1 MSVSSRFGTYSAT
14 ESVRA
19 GLDIEMPGP
28 PRVRG
33 TNINVSLGNRKL
45 AEHEVDERIRNLI
58 NLVNR
63 VASLDIKENAPEGQ
77 LERPKEVAPQLR
89 KLAADSIV
97 LLKNE
102 GSVLPLNRNRSTA
115 VIGPNATV
123 AIYSGGGSASLKPY
137 WLVTPLEG
145 IAQYVPEIKYAE
157 GTTNYKQLPVLSRL
171 TKTSHGKPGCTAK
184 FFNEPHG
191 DKNRICR
198 DEIYTDVS
206 EMLLV
211 DYAHPD
217 ISPEL
222 FYMDLESIFTPEV
235 SGEYEF
241 GCSVRGTAK
250 LYIDGELIVDNATK
264 QRQGSTFLGAGTLEE
279 RGSKFLEAGK
289 TYQVVLRF
297 GSSLTQ
303 KVKKKGATAMRGGG
317 VRVGGCLKVDPVAEL
332 NKAVGLA
339 KGVDQVVI
347 CAGLSVSPFCSIA
360 LREYR

>member
-1 MSVSSRFGTYSAT
+1 MGARFGTYSAA
-14 ESVRA
+14 ESTKA

-33 TNINVSLGNRKL
+33 PNITVSLGNRKL
-45 AEHEVDERIRNLI
+45 AEHEVDACIRNLL

-63 VASLDIKENAPEGQ
+63 VAPLGIEENAPEGQ
-77 LERPKEVAPQLR
+77 LEKPEEVAPQLR

-102 GSVLPLNRNRSTA
+102 RNVLPLDKTKSIA
-115 VIGPNATV
+115 VIGPNAKV
-123 AIYSGGGSASLKPY
+123 ARYSGGGSASLKPY
-137 WLVTPLEG
+137 WLVTPFDG
-145 IAQYVPEIKYAE
+145 IAKQASDVQYAE

-171 TKTSHGKPGCTAK
+171 TKTVDGRPGCTAR
-184 FFNEPHG
+184 FYNEPHG
-191 DKNRICR
+191 QESRTCR
-198 DEIYTDVS
+198 DEIYTDES

-211 DYAHPD
+211 DYTHPD
-217 ISPEL
+217 INPEL
-222 FYMDLESIFTPEV
+222 FYMDLDSTFTPDV

-250 LYIDGELIVDNATK
+250 LYIDDELIVDNANK

-279 RGSKFLEAGK
+279 RGSKVLEAGK
-289 TYQVVLRF
+289 TYQISVRF

-317 VRVGGCLKVDPVAEL
+317 VRAGGCLKVDPEAEL
-332 NKAVGLA
+332 LKAVELA
-339 KGVDQVVI
+339 KTVDQVVV
-347 CAGLSVSPFCSIA
+347 CVGLSVSLPSPF
-360 LREYR
+360 